1 MKTHPKTKP
10 LDTTIRKAA
19 EAAALLLGLVLAGC
33 GGGSGS
39 GGGAPTAV
47 NSAGTTSSAPLAQA
61 QAAAS
66 SFAIT
71 ADDYGMENAT
81 YLSATSSVNGIAL
94 RAAVASSM
102 TDPNYQTVSRID
114 LSDPSAL
121 SAGRTYSL
129 GTATASAP
137 AFPGN
142 VYFFNG
148 HQSTMLQT
156 VGGTITFDSVG
167 SSPGQ
172 TISGSFTAQ
181 VVDGGAS
188 AKASYTI
195 AASFSFTTGSFG
207 PVLPAPTPVP
217 AAAAGLYA
225 ANCASCHTLG
235 SLNPSQV
242 AGSDLSLKGGEL
254 NTLFAAGVAG
264 HKGITLAGSELSA
277 LKILLNVN

>member
-1 MKTHPKTKP
+1 MKTHSKTKP
-10 LDTTIRKAA
+10 LETTTRKAA
-19 EAAALLLGLVLAGC
+19 GAAALLLGLLLAGC

-39 GGGAPTAV
+39 GGAPAAV
-47 NSAGTTSSAPLAQA
+47 NSANTNSSAPQA

-102 TDPNYQTVSRID
+102 TDPNYQTVSRIEI
-114 LSDPSAL
+114 SDPSAL

-137 AFPGN
+137 AFPGS

-156 VGGTITFDSVG
+156 VGGTITFDSFG

-181 VVDGGAS
+181 VVDGGDS

-195 AASFSFTTGSFG
+195 TASFSFTTGNFG
-207 PVLPAPTPVP
+207 PVLPAATPVP
-217 AAAAGLYA
+217 AAASSLYA
-225 ANCASCHTLG
+225 ANCASCHALG

-242 AGSDLSLKGGEL
+242 TGPDLSLKGGEL
-254 NTLFAAGVAG
+254 NALFAAGVAG
-264 HKGITLAGSELSA
+264 HKGITLASNEISA